1 MVKAYNEQR
10 EMLKDGIIEDVIYD
24 SNDISWNASLIK
36 DAKNNKFC
44 NIDDG
49 YYVIGAY
56 RPFASQHLFFHP
68 QLLNESVGAMQR
80 FFPYKMDNLVI
91 CMAGNGVPKDYSC
104 LITNTIPD
112 LNLYTA
118 SQCFPLYWYEENK
131 GTQGNLFDDGQNKYI
146 RHDAITD
153 FILKRA
159 REQYGDKVT
168 KEDIFYYVYGFLHC
182 PAYRETFANDLKKM
196 LPRLPL
202 VEKAD
207 DFWAFSKAGRELADL
222 HLNYEQVPA
231 SKEVVV
237 DWHNML
243 PGMMDADT
251 PEKLYRVTQM
261 RFGRSASAGVNGGKD
276 KSVIEY
282 NQFITLR
289 NIPLRAY
296 DYVVNGKS
304 AIEWIMERY
313 CDKVDKKSGIRNDAN
328 QWGIEHDREGVNV
341 AESGKP
347 GNPKYTLELLQSI
360 ITLSLKT
367 LDIIEKLPKMT
378 FE

>member
-1 MVKAYNEQR
+1 MR
-10 EMLKDGIIEDVIYD
+10 KDIHSNKNISIDVD
-24 SNDISWNASLIK
+24 CVISEL
-36 DAKNNKFC
+36 
-44 NIDDG
+44 
-49 YYVIGAY
+49 Y
-56 RPFASQHLFFHP
+56 RPFTKQNIAYAREVIERPGHWTHI
-68 QLLNESVGAMQR
+68 
-80 FFPYKMDNLVI
+80 FPSTEFRNIVI
-91 CMAGNGVPKDYSC
+91 ITPGIGGSKCFSC
-104 LITNTIPD
+104 LVSNVTLDYGIMGST
-112 LNLYTA
+112 
-118 SQCFPLYWYEENK
+118 QCFPFYWYEENR

-146 RHDAITD
+146 RHDTITD
-153 FILKRA
+153 FILNRA
-159 REQYGDKVT
+159 RERYGNKVT

-202 VEKAD
+202 VEEPD
-207 DFWAFSKAGRELADL
+207 DFWAFSKAGRELAEL

-261 RFGRSASAGVNGGKD
+261 RFGKRGKDKD

-313 CDKVDKKSGIRNDAN
+313 CDKVDSKSGIRNDAN
-328 QWGIEHDREGVNV
+328 QWGIEH
-341 AESGKP
+341 
-347 GNPKYTLELLQSI
+347 GNPKYPLELLQSI

-367 LDIIEKLPKMT
+367 LDIIDNLPKMK

>member
-1 MVKAYNEQR
+1 M
-10 EMLKDGIIEDVIYD
+10 
-24 SNDISWNASLIK
+24 
-36 DAKNNKFC
+36 
-44 NIDDG
+44 
-49 YYVIGAY
+49 
-56 RPFASQHLFFHP
+56 P
-68 QLLNESVGAMQR
+68 QLYPCSSAQNT
-80 FFPYKMDNLVI
+80 VI
-91 CMAGNGVPKDYSC
+91 LMSGTGGRKDYCC
-104 LITNTIPD
+104 LISDNIID
-112 LNLYTA
+112 LNILNDGT
-118 SQCFPLYWYEENK
+118 QCFPLYWYEERK
-131 GTQGNLFDDGQNKYI
+131 ASQASLFDDGKDKYI

-159 REQYGDKVT
+159 QGQYGPKVT

-182 PAYRETFANDLKKM
+182 PTYRETFANDLKKM

-202 VEKAD
+202 VEKAE
-207 DFWAFSKAGRELADL
+207 DFWAFSRAGRELADL

-243 PGMMDADT
+243 PGIADTDT
-251 PEKLYRVTQM
+251 PEKLYRVVQM
-261 RFGRSASAGVNGGKD
+261 KFGRRASAGDKGGKD
-276 KSVIEY
+276 KDKSIIEY
-282 NQFITLR
+282 NPYITLR

-328 QWGIEHDREGVNV
+328 QWGIEH
-341 AESGKP
+341 
-347 GNPKYTLELLQSI
+347 GNPKYPLELLQSI

-367 LDIIEKLPKMT
+367 LDIVDGLPKVS